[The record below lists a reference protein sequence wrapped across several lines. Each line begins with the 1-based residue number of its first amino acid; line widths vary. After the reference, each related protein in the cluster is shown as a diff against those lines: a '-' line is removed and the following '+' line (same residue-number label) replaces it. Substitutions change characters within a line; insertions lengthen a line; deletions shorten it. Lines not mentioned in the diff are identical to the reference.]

1 MGTASSGGEPTSTQT
16 TSQTVAA
23 GMGAPGQGARV
34 TKLSRQACG
43 GLVTMAWPSRGGE
56 VQSLA

>member
-23 GMGAPGQGARV
+23 GLGAPGQGARV
-34 TKLSRQACG
+34 TNLSRQACG
-43 GLVTMAWPSRGGE
+43 GLVTPAAQPWW
-56 VQSLA
+56 